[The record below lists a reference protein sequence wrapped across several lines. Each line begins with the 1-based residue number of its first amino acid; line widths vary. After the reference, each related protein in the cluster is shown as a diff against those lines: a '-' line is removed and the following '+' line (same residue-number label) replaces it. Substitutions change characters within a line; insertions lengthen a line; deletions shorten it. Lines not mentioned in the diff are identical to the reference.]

1 MFYFFLFTSLAPS
14 ADLCDC
20 ILLGSLSPM
29 SNTPD
34 SLGLQFFA
42 LNETYVKDLLIEKRE
57 DEEPS
62 RCDCYVLLMSLL
74 LLPISGAIAS
84 VHHFFPCSKMDTF
97 WPCPTPN
104 SWDVLEE
111 IVVQLL
117 FAFQCLVSHDEAMG
131 HGQHL

>member
-1 MFYFFLFTSLAPS
+1 MSLGSKLIAKGSRNLVLLFLFTSLAPS

-57 DEEPS
+57 DEEPNPG
-62 RCDCYVLLMSLL
+62 VTAM
-74 LLPISGAIAS
+74 
-84 VHHFFPCSKMDTF
+84 FCS
-97 WPCPTPN
+97 
-104 SWDVLEE
+104 
-111 IVVQLL
+111 
-117 FAFQCLVSHDEAMG
+117 
-131 HGQHL
+131 